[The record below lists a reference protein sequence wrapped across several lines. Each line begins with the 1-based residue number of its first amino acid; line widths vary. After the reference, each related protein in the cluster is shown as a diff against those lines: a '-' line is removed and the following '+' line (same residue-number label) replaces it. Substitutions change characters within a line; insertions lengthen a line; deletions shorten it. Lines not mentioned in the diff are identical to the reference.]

1 MLSTM
6 PTKLKKLFIF
16 ISAYCV
22 LDTVY
27 LIITANL
34 FKALVMG
41 VISFLVFA
49 WTFYPQAVKGF
60 LRSKW
65 GKITAILVICGIS
78 FAIFGVAFLYFYG
91 TDDNATYDEDA
102 IIILG
107 AGVKGERLSLT
118 LKYRLDKGL
127 EYIAL
132 NPDAKIIVTGGMG
145 PGEDITEAE
154 AMRRYLVSQG
164 IDNSR
169 IIIEDKATSTYENLM
184 YSSEFLKS
192 GDRVVIVT
200 DGFHIF
206 RGVSM
211 AEKFGLKATHIHSK
225 SYIPQLPLNFI
236 RELAAVMKMFVLG
249 K

>member
-1 MLSTM
+1 M
-6 PTKLKKLFIF
+6 PTKLKKILIF
-16 ISAYCV
+16 IGALCA
-22 LDTVY
+22 LDT
-27 LIITANL
+27 LILAVTANL
-34 FKALVMG
+34 FKAVVMG
-41 VISFLVFA
+41 ALTCAIFGFA
-49 WTFYPQAVKGF
+49 FFRDKIMAF

-65 GKITAILVICGIS
+65 GKITLCVI
-78 FAIFGVAFLYFYG
+78 IFGIICLVTGVVSLHLYG
-91 TDDNATYDEDA
+91 SNDNVTYHEDA
-102 IIILG
+102 VIILG
-107 AGVKGERLSLT
+107 AGIKGERLSLT

-132 NPDAKIIVTGGMG
+132 NPNAKIIVTGGKG
-145 PGEDITEAE
+145 PGESITEAE

-164 IDNSR
+164 IENDR

-184 YSSEFLKS
+184 YSSEFLNE
-192 GDRVVIVT
+192 GDEVVIVT

-211 AEKFGLKATHIHSK
+211 AKKFGLEPTHLHSK